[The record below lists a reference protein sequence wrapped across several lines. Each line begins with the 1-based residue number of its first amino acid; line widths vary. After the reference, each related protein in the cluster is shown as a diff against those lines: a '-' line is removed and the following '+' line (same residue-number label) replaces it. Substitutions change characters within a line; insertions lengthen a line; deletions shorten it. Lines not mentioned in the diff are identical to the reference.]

1 MTPGFAGML
10 GGEMLEVSGP
20 CLEPRD
26 RIFLRFGTESA
37 YSQCIM
43 VNSMKARCP
52 VPMLLERGE
61 VKVSMSF
68 DEKANFH
75 YDANMLIGTLKLA
88 VTSACSFVIIYNHC
102 MLHNY
107 VLITVHPSR
116 MPGSTKVKLHDNG
129 PGRRWNET
137 TASVLTLSWN
147 PDLLSTDPQAQV
159 DINFV
164 GFIEN
169 TKTYQVQITSNFCSK
184 QKNKR

>member
-61 VKVSMSF
+61 VKVAMSF

-75 YDANMLIGTLKLA
+75 YDANMLIGTLKFKC
-88 VTSACSFVIIYNHC
+88 TPACSFFVI
-102 MLHNY
+102 
-107 VLITVHPSR
+107 
-116 MPGSTKVKLHDNG
+116 
-129 PGRRWNET
+129 
-137 TASVLTLSWN
+137 
-147 PDLLSTDPQAQV
+147 
-159 DINFV
+159 
-164 GFIEN
+164 
-169 TKTYQVQITSNFCSK
+169 
-184 QKNKR
+184 